1 MRPFNSSNAAI
12 LLANLPNRE
21 ENIDWP
27 VGFYVATRQTK
38 HMKRPPIEAFGL
50 FLIKEYDT
58 FRISNV
64 GE

>member
-27 VGFYVATRQTK
+27 VGFYVATRQTIT
-38 HMKRPPIEAFGL
+38 HEMS
-50 FLIKEYDT
+50 
-58 FRISNV
+58 SNRSIWSV
-64 GE
+64 SVQRM